1 MACKR
6 ITTANLL
13 EYRRP
18 KKKERTLPQRLLT
31 CWSANALSI
40 PSTVHVSER
49 GTVVFRSQIQLS
61 APSMLSSVTFT
72 ACSCQQSESIAHLIE
87 HGNYSMIYYKIV
99 LRKKMHQFTLKK
111 GWRFVPTWVFKQRR
125 KNQLL
130 WEILNAIMVLEKNWS
145 LWCEKGIHHLL
156 GQFSF
161 LAELFAYMYIISQKW
176 SANQQKQL
184 HNNAFYIKT
193 SQPAKISLIL
203 QGPLTDRT

>member
-31 CWSANALSI
+31 CRSANALSI

-87 HGNYSMIYYKIV
+87 YGNYSMIYCKII
-99 LRKKMHQFTLKK
+99 LRKKMHQFTSKSSD
-111 GWRFVPTWVFKQRR
+111 GVPTWVFKQGR
-125 KNQLL
+125 KSQL
-130 WEILNAIMVLEKNWS
+130 
-145 LWCEKGIHHLL
+145 KG
-156 GQFSF
+156 
-161 LAELFAYMYIISQKW
+161 
-176 SANQQKQL
+176 
-184 HNNAFYIKT
+184 
-193 SQPAKISLIL
+193 
-203 QGPLTDRT
+203 